1 MKVPIQEVFTW
12 PKRSS
17 ILRVDEGQVELGVG
31 ASFMAN
37 LIDENDRVTVNCG
50 RVRLTQEQYG
60 SWLQN
65 DEQVGRWVAQNLGL
79 VPVVPPVE
87 APQ

>member
-12 PKRSS
+12 PKRSRVM
-17 ILRVDEGQVELGVG
+17 RVDEGQVELGVG
-31 ASFMAN
+31 ASFKAV
-37 LIDENDRVTVNCG
+37 LLDDEDRVTVNCG
-50 RVRLTQEQYG
+50 RVHLTEAQYD

-65 DEQVGRWVAQNLGL
+65 DEQVGRWVAENLGL

-87 APQ
+87 NPQ

>member
-12 PKRSS
+12 PKRSNV
-17 ILRVDEGQVELGVG
+17 LQVDEGQVELGVG
-31 ASFMAN
+31 ASFKAS
-37 LIDENDRVTVNCG
+37 LLDADGRVSVNCG
-50 RVRLTQEQYG
+50 RVRLTDQQYG

-65 DEQVGRWVAQNLGL
+65 DEQVGRWVAENLGL

-87 APQ
+87 TPQ